1 MPTIRTP
8 NFFEKILLFLGIVIV
23 LVGYGLIYKVFSI
36 TQAMTWETLI
46 VIFLWLALIGIII
59 LIAVSENMKE
69 ELRIVIENQLN
80 ELRLLREEIKKKR

>member
-8 NFFEKILLFLGIVIV
+8 NLFEKILLFLGIVIV

-36 TQAMTWETLI
+36 TQAMTWEALT
-46 VIFLWLALIGIII
+46 VVFLWLALIGIVI
-59 LIAVSENMKE
+59 LVAVSENMKE
-69 ELRIVIENQLN
+69 ELRIVIENQLT